1 MRSWRDQSSSGQFE
15 KHRQTVSAPQA
26 PLDGVAS
33 PEEEVIPVLLGNR
46 DEMATRGHWVWMESL
61 DFQAPK
67 GKRVHQETLAPRE
80 IQGKMELLGLQ
91 GPQDPLGPGALLATP
106 GKMAPGE
113 HQAQWVPKEKL
124 DKMVQRAQVDPQGP
138 RGMMGYQANQGS
150 LDPQG
155 PRGSPATQALMEPR
169 GSGVPQASRVNKE
182 TQW

>member
-1 MRSWRDQSSSGQFE
+1 M
-15 KHRQTVSAPQA
+15 SAPQA

-46 DEMATRGHWVWMESL
+46 DEMATR
-61 DFQAPK
+61 DFRAPK
-67 GKRVHQETLAPRE
+67 GKRAHQETLAPRE

-91 GPQDPLGPGALLATP
+91 GLQDPLGPGALLATL

-113 HQAQWVPKEKL
+113 HQAQRVPKEKL
-124 DKMVQRAQVDPQGP
+124 DKMVQRARVDPQAP
-138 RGMMGYQANQGS
+138 RGMTGYQANQGS

-169 GSGVPQASRVNKE
+169 GSGVPRASRANKE